1 MTIKVRFFGDYGPF
15 NSKVLESIYN
25 RSDSEINLV
34 NDDSY
39 THVVIVNKAMPDI
52 SHIPK
57 ENVIGVAFE
66 PYEFLFMNQ
75 EFINYAKKYISRYF
89 IGSSHDLPPPFEEH
103 YTFQFHNWAN
113 TTYLNYENKPNI
125 ISLMISNKAFLEGHR
140 YRYTLAEE
148 IIKQNIPV
156 DILGRGADI
165 LKNYYPNCK
174 YIKSSFKEDSELYKN
189 YKYTIAIENTT
200 SNKYISEKLT
210 NAYVHN
216 TIPIYLG
223 AKYVDE
229 IFGNNCCI
237 KLSGNLTNDI
247 DLIKKIVTNPD
258 EYKIDVRQFRKELFN
273 GKCCWFTLMKELWIK

>member
-1 MTIKVRFFGDYGPF
+1 MKIKVRFFGDYGPF
-15 NSKVLESIYN
+15 NSKILESMYD
-25 RSDSEINLV
+25 RSDNVIDFV
-34 NDDSY
+34 NDESY
-39 THVVIVNKAMPDI
+39 THVVIVNKAMPNI

-66 PYEFLFMNQ
+66 PYEFLFMNN

-89 IGSSHDLPPPFEEH
+89 IGSKQDLPPPFEEH
-103 YTFQFHNWAN
+103 YTFQFHNWAS
-113 TTYLNYENKPNI
+113 TPYLDYDNKPFVM
-125 ISLMISNKAFLEGHR
+125 SLMISDKAFLEGHR
-140 YRYTLAEE
+140 YRYALAEE

-165 LKNYYPNCK
+165 LKNYFPNCK
-174 YIKSSFKEDSELYKN
+174 HIKSSFEEDSELYKN

-210 NAYVHN
+210 NAYIHN

-229 IFGNNCCI
+229 VFNSNCCI
-237 KLSGNLTNDI
+237 KLTGNVKRDI
-247 DLIKKIVTNPD
+247 DLIKKITVNPD
-258 EYKIDVRQFRKELFN
+258 EYKIEVSSFRKDLFE
-273 GKCCWFTLMKELWIK
+273 GKCCWYTLMKKIWIK